1 MVDTL
6 FKSVKIG
13 NMELKNRFFM
23 LGMHTGYAR
32 KKRMS
37 ERDMAFYRERVKGGV
52 SAIAVIAAVN
62 DVAGPPDMHF
72 LDDDKYIEE
81 FRELSD
87 LMHEGDCKLVVQLF
101 HTGRNNMP
109 MLIGNKQP
117 VAPSAVPSPLYKS
130 QPRVMTKED
139 IKNTIEDFGNAAL
152 RAKKAGADAVE
163 ISCSVGYLLTQFLSP
178 KTNLRTDEYG
188 GSEENRIRFP
198 KEVIAKVREK
208 LGKDFPII
216 LRISATDMLGGY
228 GVDFMQRFTAHVEDM
243 IDAVNVTGGWHEAPI
258 PQMTR
263 HIPYG
268 GYDFLAEAIK
278 QGISVPVI
286 VSNRVHDPEV
296 AANIIKAG
304 KGDIIGLGR
313 QLITDPYYTSKVKN
327 GEKYRK
333 CQACNQGCIERVLR
347 FKDVKCVF
355 NPEVG
360 KETIEMD
367 KTDDP
372 MTILIV
378 GGGPAGMEA
387 ARISALKGH
396 NVILCEKEGVLGG
409 KVVAASKP
417 PHKESF
423 MNYIEIS
430 EDIIRNLG
438 VEVRLETE
446 VSEELIKEINPDH
459 VFIAA
464 GSSPIIPPID
474 GIYSQKV
481 ITAEE
486 VLFANDDKIQKM
498 LKGNILVIGGG
509 IVGLETAEYLIS
521 KLMPD
526 VYYQDFKVKYIPK
539 KLMPQFSI
547 NPEDVKFVLPDINS
561 KDLPKIT
568 VAEMTNKIG
577 RGLGGYKWIMTKE
590 LKTLG
595 VDLRKNTKVI
605 SINGN
610 DITLKTEEGIEK
622 INEKTVILASGYRP
636 AGKELV
642 EFLDKSG
649 INYDVIGDAKEA
661 RKIMDAHD
669 DAFNAALKIKKG
681 DVSMSYGTRVNYEKR
696 ERIGVVTL
704 CNPPLNLVDEKF
716 FLELEAIQKEI
727 DSDKA
732 LRAIVIVADGQAF
745 SAGIDLKYLSTA
757 SRRFMKDNLE
767 WLQGLYSFWQKL
779 PIPVIAGVHGYCIG
793 SAVEL
798 IAGVDLRVAGKS
810 SVFAL
815 PEVQLGLSPDM
826 GGTTRITK
834 LVGVGQAKRLVM
846 ACDKIDA
853 NEAYRI
859 GLVEYLVEDEDLE
872 KFIMKLAGKLT
883 NYPPSAV
890 RFAKKGINVAAD
902 NSTEAGLL
910 FEQAQSIYCSGTH
923 DLKEGISSLIEK
935 RKPSFKDE

>member
-13 NMELKNRFFM
+13 NLELKNRLFM

-32 KKRMS
+32 KKRIS
-37 ERDMAFYRERVKGGV
+37 ERDLAFYKERVQGGV
-52 SAIAVIAAVN
+52 SAITVIAAVN

-72 LDDDKYIEE
+72 LDHDKYIEE
-81 FRELSD
+81 FKELSN

-139 IKNTIEDFGNAAL
+139 IENTIEDFGNAAL
-152 RAKKAGADAVE
+152 RAKKAGVDAVE

-198 KEVIAKVREK
+198 KEVIGKIREK
-208 LGKDFPII
+208 VGSDFPII
-216 LRISATDMLGGY
+216 LRISAADMLGGY
-228 GVDFMQRFTAHVEDM
+228 GVDFMQRFTVHVEDM

-278 QGISVPVI
+278 KVISLPVI

-296 AANIIKAG
+296 AANIIKAD
-304 KGDIIGLGR
+304 KGDIVGLGR
-313 QLITDPYYTSKVKN
+313 QLITDPYYPNKVRN

-360 KETIEMD
+360 KETIKIT

-387 ARISALKGH
+387 ARVSALKGH
-396 NVILCEKEGVLGG
+396 NVILCEKEGALGG
-409 KVVAASKP
+409 KVVVASKP
-417 PHKESF
+417 PHKETF
-423 MNYIEIS
+423 INYIEVT
-430 EDIIRNLG
+430 EDTIRKLD
-438 VEVRLETE
+438 VEVRLNTK
-446 VSEELIKEINPDH
+446 VTGELIKEIGPDH
-459 VFIAA
+459 VFIAT

-474 GIYSQKV
+474 GINGSKV
-481 ITAEE
+481 VMAED
-486 VLFANDDKIQKM
+486 VLLASDDKIK
-498 LKGNILVIGGG
+498 KILEKDVLIIGGG
-509 IVGLETAEYLIS
+509 IVGLETAEHLIS
-521 KLMPD
+521 KLIPD
-526 VYYQDFKVKYIPK
+526 VYYQNFKAKYIPK
-539 KLMPQFSI
+539 KLMPQLSI
-547 NPEDVKFVLPDINS
+547 NPEDVKFVLPNTKS
-561 KDLPKIT
+561 KDSPKIT
-568 VAEMTNKIG
+568 VAEMTNKLG
-577 RGLGGYKWIMTKE
+577 KGLGGYKWIMTKE

-595 VDLRKNTKVI
+595 VNLKKNTKVI
-605 SINGN
+605 SINEN
-610 DITLKTEEGIEK
+610 DITLKSEDGIEK
-622 INEKTVILASGYRP
+622 INANTIILAAGYTP
-636 AGKELV
+636 LGKELT
-642 EFLDKSG
+642 EILDKQG
-649 INYDVIGDAKEA
+649 IKYDVIGDAKEV

-669 DAFNAALKIKKG
+669 DAFNVALKIKKG
-681 DVSMSYGTRVNYEKR
+681 DAIMSYGTRVNYEKK
-696 ERIGVVTL
+696 ETIGIVTL
-704 CNPPLNLVDEKF
+704 SNPPLNLVDEKF

-727 DSDKA
+727 YSDKS
-732 LRAIVIVADGQAF
+732 LRTVIIVAEGQAF

-757 SRRFMKDNLE
+757 SSRFMKDNLE

-779 PIPVIAGVHGYCIG
+779 PIPVIAAVHGYCIG

-834 LVGVGQAKRLVM
+834 LVGLGQAKRLVM

-872 KFIMKLAGKLT
+872 KFAMKLAGKLA

-890 RFAKKGINVAAD
+890 RFAKKGINVASD

-923 DLKEGISSLIEK
+923 DIKEGISSFIEK